1 MLRDLCADG
10 IVGQADGQQ
19 DLCGRLSVDQCLL
32 MQHLRDL
39 LGVDIELL
47 DWGVVPLGMWLFLFH
62 TCSLPQGTLLGVAAR
77 GGSVLL
83 FDLD

>member
-10 IVGQADGQQ
+10 VAGQADGQQ

-39 LGVDIELL
+39 LGVDVELL
-47 DWGVVPLGMWLFLFH
+47 DWGVVHLGMRLFLFH
-62 TCSLPQGTLLGVAAR
+62 TCSFWQGTPLGVTAR
-77 GGSVLL
+77 GGAVLL

>member
-10 IVGQADGQQ
+10 VAGQADRQQ
-19 DLCGRLSVDQCLL
+19 NLCGRLSVDQSLL

-47 DWGVVPLGMWLFLFH
+47 DWGVVHLAMRLFLFH
-62 TCSLPQGTLLGVAAR
+62 TCSLRQGTPLGVAAR
-77 GGSVLL
+77 GGAVLH